1 MIFRKTPTFAVLQT
15 ALRSDFSSLP
25 LFKGLHYYGCGKFTF
40 PARGR
45 APRQIVGLFRKVR
58 FSETQVI
65 ILIIMRK
72 SKNDTFCFFTQFG
85 NALPY
90 GKRVNLRPYI
100 LCVPLKGRKEGENAV
115 SRKARGGVA
124 LKSRKNDLS
133 AQIIFREPK
142 QFKAR
147 LKTTLFK
154 KRTQF
159 AACLRSQRVN
169 AARMI
174 WCALKKRAAEGR
186 ALKLTEKS
194 FISLKLFS

>member
-1 MIFRKTPTFAVLQT
+1 MSFRKTPTFAVLQT

-25 LFKGLHYYGCGKFTF
+25 LFKGLHYYECGKFTF

-45 APRQIVGLFRKVR
+45 APRQIGGLFRKVR

-124 LKSRKNDLS
+124 LK
-133 AQIIFREPK
+133 
-142 QFKAR
+142 
-147 LKTTLFK
+147 
-154 KRTQF
+154 
-159 AACLRSQRVN
+159 
-169 AARMI
+169 
-174 WCALKKRAAEGR
+174 
-186 ALKLTEKS
+186 LTENRRRQLAEVFVNQKDLRRVPKS
-194 FISLKLFS
+194 PFWISALDLPHACGYCGKIECGDCIV